1 MPAVILFFAIL
12 FIELVVLI
20 QVGGVIGAVN
30 AVLLVFLTAIVGIAI
45 IFRQGFKVMQRA
57 QLQAVQG
64 QPAAVEM
71 IEALLL
77 VVAAV
82 FLLVPGFVTDF
93 FGFLLI
99 TPLRHLMAK
108 TALGRWMA
116 GRTTFRH
123 SHYRQGSFEVL
134 EGEYR
139 EEDDKKS

>member
-1 MPAVILFFAIL
+1 MPAAILFFLIL
-12 FIELVVLI
+12 FVELVVLI
-20 QVGGVIGAVN
+20 QVGGIIGAVN

-45 IFRQGFKVMQRA
+45 IFRQGFKVLQRA
-57 QLQAVQG
+57 QLQAMQG

-71 IEALLL
+71 VEALLL

-93 FGFLLI
+93 FGFLLL
-99 TPLRHLMAK
+99 TPIRHYIAK

-123 SHYRQGSFEVL
+123 AHYRNGSFEVI

-139 EEDDKKS
+139 RDEDKNS